1 LLNPIFLLVAVLGI
15 IVGIFVTLYQKYKPF
30 RDAVQDVVDY
40 FKTIWDLAKK
50 VGGAVGKFFG
60 GGGGGAG
67 ATAMA
72 EGGVVKPSRYGTLAV
87 IGEAGRS
94 ERVEPLD
101 PNGLSNRDKAMI
113 NMMSGG
119 GGGGTTINVYPSPGM
134 DERQLADMVSKKLA
148 FQMRKGGI

>member
-1 LLNPIFLLVAVLGI
+1 
-15 IVGIFVTLYQKYKPF
+15 
-30 RDAVQDVVDY
+30 
-40 FKTIWDLAKK
+40 
-50 VGGAVGKFFG
+50 
-60 GGGGGAG
+60 
-67 ATAMA
+67 MA

-101 PNGLSNRDKAMI
+101 PNGLSKRDKAMI

-119 GGGGTTINVYPSPGM
+119 GGGGVTINVHPTPGM
-134 DERQLADMVSKKLA
+134 DERQLAEMVSKKLA